1 SALRRQKGRLV
12 GLEDLRYLDSA
23 KLQALQ
29 TQLEA
34 AESELAEKTVLFLSG
49 DKALSSYEG
58 ILAEVSERLNT
69 AETNSELKPVLDKI
83 DETAQGLDLLTEL
96 LGTLDVADATVR
108 TQIIDDISTIYSS
121 LNQSK
126 AKLNHKR
133 KNLGS
138 AEAVA
143 QFGAQFKLF
152 GQSIAN
158 ALSIANTPEKSD
170 EQMAK
175 LLVQLEELESQFADP
190 ESGSGD
196 QFLADIIAKRE
207 EIYETFEN
215 HKQQL
220 LDTRNRKAQNLD
232 DGALRMLES
241 IKKRTQSTGV
251 TGFKE
256 EEALNTYFA
265 SDGLVQKVRA
275 IAKNLQAMGFSVKAD
290 DIDARLKA
298 IQVESYKSLKDKSDL
313 FEDGGQII
321 KLGKH

>member
-1 SALRRQKGRLV
+1 
-12 GLEDLRYLDSA
+12 
-23 KLQALQ
+23 
-29 TQLEA
+29 
-34 AESELAEKTVLFLSG
+34 
-49 DKALSSYEG
+49 
-58 ILAEVSERLNT
+58 
-69 AETNSELKPVLDKI
+69 LDKI

-108 TQIIDDISTIYSS
+108 TQIIGDISTIYSS

-158 ALSIANTPEKSD
+158 ALTIANTPEKSD

-175 LLVQLEELESQFADP
+175 LLVQLEAMESQYSDP

-196 QFLADIIAKRE
+196 QILADIIVKRE

-220 LDTRNRKAQNLD
+220 FDTRICKAHILD
-232 DGALRMLES
+232 ERE
-241 IKKRTQSTGV
+241 KRI
-251 TGFKE
+251 
-256 EEALNTYFA
+256 L
-265 SDGLVQKVRA
+265 
-275 IAKNLQAMGFSVKAD
+275 
-290 DIDARLKA
+290 
-298 IQVESYKSLKDKSDL
+298 
-313 FEDGGQII
+313 
-321 KLGKH
+321 